1 MSAILDR
8 VLAAARQLGVSDIH
22 LKVGLPPVFRIK
34 GELRTVR
41 DVPPLSRETLQT
53 FALDMMNE
61 HQRETFENT
70 WDVDLAYAAPG
81 GGRYRVNVFQQ
92 RGQIGLAMRVI
103 PPDVPGFERLNLPE
117 AVLQFANA
125 ERGLVVVTGI
135 TGAGKSTTL
144 AALVDAINAR
154 RACHIVT
161 IEDPIEFAFRDRRS
175 VINQREIG
183 FDTLSFAKALRAAL
197 RQDPDVIMLGE
208 IRDLETTEIALLAA
222 ETGHLVL
229 ATLHTADAAD
239 TVNRIV
245 SMFPPHQQ
253 QQARLQLANVLGGI
267 ISQRLLPRADGKG
280 MIPAVEILVNTRR
293 VKELLVDPKRNG
305 EILQAIETGREP
317 YGMVSFDQSLKDLV
331 ERNLVTYE
339 EALAQSTRPDDLAL
353 HARGI
358 QRGDQ
363 TVGGASGG
371 PGPAPGPAARGGQ
384 PPAKEPELELEEE
397 DDLADRGFTI
407 DRLKP

>member
-53 FALDMMNE
+53 FALDMMND
-61 HQRETFENT
+61 HQREVFET
-70 WDVDLAYAAPG
+70 SWDVDLAYAAPG

-92 RGQIGLAMRVI
+92 RGHIGIAMRVI
-103 PPDVPGFERLNLPE
+103 PPDVPGFDKLNLPE
-117 AVLQFANA
+117 AVLQFANS
-125 ERGLVVVTGI
+125 ERGLVLVTGI

-144 AALVDAINAR
+144 AALVDTINAQ

-175 VINQREIG
+175 VVNQREIG

-197 RQDPDVIMLGE
+197 RQDPDVIMVGE
-208 IRDLETTEIALLAA
+208 MRDLETTEIAMLAA

-229 ATLHTADAAD
+229 STLHTADASD

-253 QQARLQLANVLGGI
+253 QQARLQLSNVLGGI

-293 VKELLVDPKRNG
+293 VRELLTDPKRSG

-317 YGMVSFDQSLKDLV
+317 YGMISFDQSLKDLLTH
-331 ERNLVTYE
+331 NLVTYE
-339 EALAQSTRPDDLAL
+339 DAVAQSTRPDDLAL
-353 HARGI
+353 HARGV
-358 QRGDQ
+358 QRGDE
-363 TVGGASGG
+363 TVAAPAGGT
-371 PGPAPGPAARGGQ
+371 APRPAAR
-384 PPAKEPELELEEE
+384 EPRLEL
-397 DDLADRGFTI
+397 DDDDDFSLDRF
-407 DRLKP
+407 KP

>member
-1 MSAILDR
+1 VSAILDR

-53 FALDMMNE
+53 FALDMMND
-61 HQRETFENT
+61 HQREVFENT

-92 RGQIGLAMRVI
+92 RGHIGIAMRVI
-103 PPDVPGFERLNLPE
+103 PPDVPGFDKLNLPE
-117 AVLQFANA
+117 AVLQFANS
-125 ERGLVVVTGI
+125 ERGLVLVTGI

-144 AALVDAINAR
+144 AALVDTINAR

-175 VINQREIG
+175 VVNQREIG
-183 FDTLSFAKALRAAL
+183 FDTLSFSKALRAAL
-197 RQDPDVIMLGE
+197 RQDPDVIMVGE
-208 IRDLETTEIALLAA
+208 MRDLETTEIAMLAA

-229 ATLHTADAAD
+229 STLHTADASD

-253 QQARLQLANVLGGI
+253 QQARLQLSNVLGGI

-293 VKELLVDPKRNG
+293 VRELLTDPKRSG

-317 YGMVSFDQSLKDLV
+317 YGMVSFDQSLKDLLTQ
-331 ERNLVTYE
+331 NLVTYE
-339 EALAQSTRPDDLAL
+339 EAVAQSTRPDDLAL
-353 HARGI
+353 HARGV

-363 TVGGASGG
+363 TVA
-371 PGPAPGPAARGGQ
+371 APGARPASRPAA
-384 PPAKEPELELEEE
+384 PEPQLEL
-397 DDLADRGFTI
+397 DDDPDFSVDRF
-407 DRLKP
+407 KP

>member
-53 FALDMMNE
+53 FALDMMND
-61 HQRETFENT
+61 HQREIFENT
-70 WDVDLAYAAPG
+70 WDLDLAYAAPG

-92 RGQIGLAMRVI
+92 RGHIGIAMRVI
-103 PPDVPGFERLNLPE
+103 PPDVPGFDKLNLPE
-117 AVLQFANA
+117 AVLQFANS
-125 ERGLVVVTGI
+125 ERGLVLVTGI

-144 AALVDAINAR
+144 AALVDTINAR

-175 VINQREIG
+175 VVNQREIG
-183 FDTLSFAKALRAAL
+183 FDTLSFSKALRAAL
-197 RQDPDVIMLGE
+197 RQDPDVIMVGE
-208 IRDLETTEIALLAA
+208 MRDLETTEIAMLAA

-229 ATLHTADAAD
+229 STLHTADAAD

-253 QQARLQLANVLGGI
+253 QQARLQLSNVLGGI
-267 ISQRLLPRADGKG
+267 ISQRLLPRADGQG
-280 MIPAVEILVNTRR
+280 MVPAVEILVNTRR
-293 VKELLVDPKRNG
+293 VRELLTDPKRSG

-317 YGMVSFDQSLKDLV
+317 YGMVSFDQSLKDLLT
-331 ERNLVTYE
+331 RNLVTYE
-339 EALAQSTRPDDLAL
+339 DAVAQSTRPDDLAL
-353 HARGI
+353 HARGV
-358 QRGDQ
+358 QRGDE
-363 TVGGASGG
+363 TVAAPAGGT
-371 PGPAPGPAARGGQ
+371 APRPAAR
-384 PPAKEPELELEEE
+384 EPQLEL
-397 DDLADRGFTI
+397 DDDADDFSL
-407 DRLKP
+407 DRFKP